1 MENKYL
7 ALFIKGLIAFVLLT
21 SLSFLMDMLIN
32 KSGLSF
38 IEFFKTRW
46 YVTLAI
52 VVVFLTYQEFKNR
65 KAQ

>member
-21 SLSFLMDMLIN
+21 GLSFLMDMLIN

-38 IEFFKTRW
+38 IEFFKARW

-65 KAQ
+65 KTQ

>member
-1 MENKYL
+1 MENKYI

-21 SLSFLMDMLIN
+21 GLSFLMDMLIN

>member
-21 SLSFLMDMLIN
+21 GLSFLMDMLIN

-52 VVVFLTYQEFKNR
+52 VVVFLTYQEFKN
-65 KAQ
+65 KKTQ

>member
-21 SLSFLMDMLIN
+21 GLSFVMDMLIN

-52 VVVFLTYQEFKNR
+52 VVVFLTYQEFKN
-65 KAQ
+65 KKTQ

>member
-21 SLSFLMDMLIN
+21 VLSFLMDMLIN

-52 VVVFLTYQEFKNR
+52 VVVFLTYQEFKN
-65 KAQ
+65 KKTQ

>member
-21 SLSFLMDMLIN
+21 GLIFLMDMLIN

-52 VVVFLTYQEFKNR
+52 VVVFLTYQEFKN
-65 KAQ
+65 KKTQ

>member
-21 SLSFLMDMLIN
+21 GLSFLMDMLIN

>member
-1 MENKYL
+1 MEKKYL

-21 SLSFLMDMLIN
+21 VLSFLMDMLIN

-52 VVVFLTYQEFKNR
+52 VVVFLTYQEFKN
-65 KAQ
+65 KKTQ